1 MKSVKLV
8 AIVLSSAGLLF
19 LGACSSGGNQAST
32 STSSPAA
39 SASASPESV
48 ASSSSAA
55 HEKEHS
61 AGGRKGQVVEVGAY
75 HVELVPEKEAGN
87 THMDVFLQKGD
98 THEPVTDASVMAQ
111 VKTPD
116 GSQKT
121 VDLKYD
127 KEGKHYTAIVP
138 SAAVGEY
145 QAAVLSDIKGEKVNA
160 RFSFKQ

>member
-1 MKSVKLV
+1 MKSVKFV

-19 LGACSSGGNQAST
+19 LGACSSGNQAST
-32 STSSPAA
+32 SISSPAA

-48 ASSSSAA
+48 ASSSSTA

-61 AGGRKGQVVEVGAY
+61 AGGGKGQVVEVGAY

-98 THEPVTDASVMAQ
+98 THEPVTDANVVAQ

-127 KEGKHYTAIVP
+127 REGKHYTAIVP
-138 SAAVGEY
+138 SAVAGEY
-145 QAAVLSDIKGEKVNA
+145 QVAVLSDIKSEKVNA